1 MMRTKLRQAL
11 GVGNT
16 RRSDPQTTVAVGS
29 DPAPTPARQRTR
41 PNLLLAGGVTLFAAI
56 GYLLV
61 DVFMSTSAAPRRPAE
76 SEHSARPADAK
87 AAALP
92 VTLPRVSDH
101 TGTASP
107 LPLEDPKKAPAIE
120 NAVPVSPRVA
130 RIEAIGNAM
139 AAAFRRREE
148 TERSPVES
156 TASIQKDTPS
166 TLDETVSPAMMALPM
181 TIGPASLRQAAMR
194 GDPTAQVEVASRFA
208 NGQGVG
214 RDLQQAFQWYGRAAT
229 QGLGIAQYRFAA
241 LYERG
246 LGTAR
251 DAERA
256 RVWYARAAEQGN
268 VKAMHNLAV
277 LSVSGGRSDYAAAAK
292 WFAQAADF
300 GLADSQVN
308 LAILYQNGL
317 GVPKDLKLAYK
328 WLALAKRSGD
338 QEAASRVIQIRAFL
352 GTAEL
357 EAIDA
362 TIAAWRART
371 PDSSVNETAAATHID
386 LSQ

>member
-1 MMRTKLRQAL
+1 
-11 GVGNT
+11 
-16 RRSDPQTTVAVGS
+16 
-29 DPAPTPARQRTR
+29 
-41 PNLLLAGGVTLFAAI
+41 
-56 GYLLV
+56 
-61 DVFMSTSAAPRRPAE
+61 MS
-76 SEHSARPADAK
+76 
-87 AAALP
+87 
-92 VTLPRVSDH
+92 
-101 TGTASP
+101 
-107 LPLEDPKKAPAIE
+107 
-120 NAVPVSPRVA
+120 
-130 RIEAIGNAM
+130 
-139 AAAFRRREE
+139 
-148 TERSPVES
+148 
-156 TASIQKDTPS
+156 
-166 TLDETVSPAMMALPM
+166 LPM

-246 LGTAR
+246 LGTTR

-277 LSVSGGRSDYAAAAK
+277 LSVSGGRSDYVAAAK
-292 WFAQAADF
+292 WFALAAEF

-317 GVPKDLKLAYK
+317 GVPKDLTLAYK
-328 WLALAKRSGD
+328 WLALAKRGGD
-338 QEAASRVIQIRAFL
+338 QEAASRVIQVRALL

-362 TIAAWRART
+362 TIATWRART
-371 PDSSVNETAAATHID
+371 PDPSVNDDRGGRAYRPQPVSPIASLSRVSQAQRCGNAAGCRRSSRKSFAR
-386 LSQ
+386 